1 MAVLV
6 RFDADGR
13 WGKTL
18 LDATEVSEALHSLG
32 LSYGRWPRR
41 DVGDGSLGAILE
53 AYGPEL
59 DSLKAQLAIRSVDR
73 VIVKPG
79 NPDWPALRQRFR
91 AEHTHADAEIRY
103 FLDGIG
109 LFYIH
114 GDNGYFAL
122 LCEAG
127 DWIVV
132 PAGVR
137 HFFDAGEQPDF
148 DALRLFSIPQGWE
161 AEFTGAQV
169 PGLPTFDEFRG
180 RLNEVLAGE
189 DRFGDSVCAG

>member
-1 MAVLV
+1 MATLV
-6 RFDADGR
+6 HFDAEGR
-13 WGKTL
+13 WGQTL
-18 LDATEVSEALHSLG
+18 AGETPVGEALRSLG

-41 DVGDGSLGAILE
+41 NVGDGSLDAVLN

-59 DSLKAQLAIRSVDR
+59 DSLKAQLAIHSIDR
-73 VIVKPG
+73 VSVKLG
-79 NPDWPALRQRFR
+79 NPDWPALRQRFL

-103 FLDGIG
+103 FLGGSG
-109 LFYIH
+109 LFYIRGEKGH
-114 GDNGYFAL
+114 FAL

-148 DALRLFSIPQGWE
+148 DALRLFSVPQGWE
-161 AEFTGAQV
+161 AEFTGAHTS
-169 PGLPTFDEFRG
+169 GLPLFDEFRE
-180 RLNEVLAGE
+180 RLNEVLATE
-189 DRFGDSVCAG
+189 VRFGNSA

>member
-6 RFDADGR
+6 QFDAEGR
-13 WGKTL
+13 WGQTL
-18 LDATEVSEALHSLG
+18 AGETAVGEALRGLG
-32 LSYGRWPRR
+32 LSFGRWPRR
-41 DVGDGSLGAILE
+41 DLGDGSLDAVLK

-73 VIVKPG
+73 VSVKPG
-79 NPDWPALRQRFR
+79 NPDWPVLRQRFL

-103 FLDGIG
+103 FLGGSG
-109 LFYIH
+109 LFYIRTE
-114 GDNGYFAL
+114 NGHFAL

-127 DWIVV
+127 DWVVV
-132 PAGVR
+132 PASVR

-161 AEFTGAQV
+161 AEFTGALA
-169 PGLPTFDEFRG
+169 PGLPTFDEFRA
-180 RLNEVLAGE
+180 RLNEVLVAE
-189 DRFGDSVCAG
+189 VRFGSSP

>member
-1 MAVLV
+1 MAALV
-6 RFDADGR
+6 QFDAEGR

-18 LDATEVSEALHSLG
+18 ADETAVGEALRCLG

-41 DVGDGSLGAILE
+41 ALGDGSLDAVLK

-59 DSLKAQLAIRSVDR
+59 DSLKSQLAILSVDR
-73 VIVKPG
+73 VSIKPG
-79 NPDWPALRQRFR
+79 NPNWPALRQRFL

-103 FLDGIG
+103 FLSGSG
-109 LFYIH
+109 LFYIRV
-114 GDNGYFAL
+114 DNGHFAL

-137 HFFDAGEQPDF
+137 HFFDAGEDPDF

-161 AEFTGAQV
+161 AEFTGAQA
-169 PGLPTFDEFRG
+169 PGLPTFDEFRA
-180 RLNEVLAGE
+180 RLSEVLAAE
-189 DRFGDSVCAG
+189 ARFGNSA